1 MFSEMALCYLYRPCA
16 ICIVDQRFRV
26 VALPACACHGSN
38 LPDRKRS
45 PSSQSVLV
53 GAPHGSLCW
62 LMPSP
67 PHFIPPAHGSADIS
81 MTRFSLTYSRVL
93 VLSCTGHDGVLGEP
107 VTGKASAS
115 KSAVYVQ
122 TAFAVLI
129 EHGEYLVCQFPPPVY
144 GTKSSGM

>member
-1 MFSEMALCYLYRPCA
+1 MDPICPTENGRQVPSQFLSERHMVRC
-16 ICIVDQRFRV
+16 
-26 VALPACACHGSN
+26 
-38 LPDRKRS
+38 
-45 PSSQSVLV
+45 V
-53 GAPHGSLCW
+53 G

-67 PHFIPPAHGSADIS
+67 PHFIPPAQGSADIS